1 MKIRDPAI
9 FIVLLAVTAG
19 STVQLSGAQ
28 TGTEV
33 MQYFSANYLEARQK
47 FLDASHAAGADLE
60 HFRNPHTGP
69 QGEPLFTD
77 VALIGPKDAN
87 TILVLSSATHGVEG
101 FTGSAIQT
109 ALLQEGFGE
118 LPLDTALLFLHAIN
132 PYGFAHLRRFN
143 EDNVDL
149 NRNFADH
156 TKPYPANPGYEVL
169 AAAIS
174 PASLSM
180 WANAKSTM
188 KFFWYGLT
196 NGRDALKQAIS
207 SGQYTHP
214 QGLFYGGKEETWS
227 NKTIRIIANQYLDS
241 AKRVVIIDFH
251 TGLGPYGNAEVIMN
265 EPEQSPAYKR
275 AVTWWGDRV
284 RTTVSGGS
292 VSIHLEATLKLG
304 FSTMLPDAEITA
316 VSLEFGTVEMK
327 QVFWVLRAENWLHHH
342 GSPDHPRAKE
352 IKEDLLRAFY
362 PDQDDWR
369 IKVWEHGRTVVEL
382 VLQQLKKGDRLR

>member
-1 MKIRDPAI
+1 MKIRIPVI
-9 FIVLLAVTAG
+9 FIALLLVSASSAVRAG
-19 STVQLSGAQ
+19 KEQ
-28 TGTEV
+28 TGTEA

-60 HFRNPHTGP
+60 HFQNPHTGP

-77 VALIGPKDAN
+77 VALLGPRDAN

-109 ALLQEGFGE
+109 GLLQEGIGSH
-118 LPLDTALLFLHAIN
+118 LAADTGLLLIHAIN
-132 PYGFAHLRRFN
+132 PCGFAHLRRVN

-149 NRNFADH
+149 NRNFGDH

-169 AAAIS
+169 ADAIS
-174 PASLSM
+174 PASLSI
-180 WANAKSTM
+180 WANARSTM
-188 KFFWYGLT
+188 KLFWYGLT

-207 SGQYTHP
+207 GGQYIHP
-214 QGLFYGGKEETWS
+214 QGLFYGGRQEAWS
-227 NKTIRIIANQYLDS
+227 NKTIRAIAGKYLGS

-265 EPEQSPAYKR
+265 EPEQSSAYRR

-284 RTTVSGGS
+284 RSSVSGGS

-316 VSLEFGTVEMK
+316 VSLEFGTVEPK
-327 QVFWVLRAENWLHHH
+327 QVFLALRAENWLHHH

-369 IKVWEHGRTVVEL
+369 MQVLEHGRTVVEQ
-382 VLQQLKKGDRLR
+382 VQQQLQ

>member
-1 MKIRDPAI
+1 MVAAAPA
-9 FIVLLAVTAG
+9 VRATEN
-19 STVQLSGAQ
+19 QSGKEA
-28 TGTEV
+28 

-47 FLDASHAAGADLE
+47 FLDASLAAGADLE
-60 HFRNPHTGP
+60 HFRNPHSGP
-69 QGEPLFTD
+69 QGELLFTD
-77 VALIGPKDAN
+77 VALIGPKNAN
-87 TILVLSSATHGVEG
+87 TILILSSATHGVEG

-109 ALLQEGFGE
+109 GLLQEGIGSH
-118 LPLDTALLFLHAIN
+118 LPPDTGLLLIHAIN

-149 NRNFADH
+149 NRNFTDH

-169 AAAIS
+169 TDAIS
-174 PASLSM
+174 PANLSM
-180 WANAKSTM
+180 WANTRSTM

-196 NGRDALKQAIS
+196 NGRDALKKAIS
-207 SGQYTHP
+207 GGQYNHP
-214 QGLFYGGKEETWS
+214 QGLFYGGRQEVWS
-227 NKTIRIIANQYLDS
+227 NKTIRAIADKYLGS
-241 AKRVVIIDFH
+241 AKRVVLVDFH
-251 TGLGPYGNAEVIMN
+251 TGLGPYGHAEVIMN
-265 EPEQSPAYKR
+265 EPEQSPAYRR

-284 RTTVSGGS
+284 RSSVSGDS

-316 VSLEFGTVEMK
+316 VSLEFGTIEPK
-327 QVFWVLRAENWLHHH
+327 QVFLALRAENWLHHH

-369 IKVWEHGRTVVEL
+369 MQVWGHGRTVVEQ
-382 VLQQLKKGDRLR
+382 VLQQLP

>member
-28 TGTEV
+28 TGIEV

-47 FLDASHAAGADLE
+47 FLDASHAAGADIE

-77 VALIGPKDAN
+77 VALIGPRDAN
-87 TILVLSSATHGVEG
+87 TILVLSCATHGVEG

-109 ALLQEGFGE
+109 GLLQEGIGSHLAPE
-118 LPLDTALLFLHAIN
+118 TGLLLIHGIN

-149 NRNFADH
+149 NRNFLDH

-169 AAAIS
+169 ADAIS

-180 WANAKSTM
+180 WANARSTM

-196 NGRDALKQAIS
+196 NGRDALKQAIIA
-207 SGQYTHP
+207 GQYNHP
-214 QGLFYGGKEETWS
+214 QGLFYGGKEEAWS
-227 NKTIRIIANQYLDS
+227 NKTIRTIANKYLGS
-241 AKRVVIIDFH
+241 AKRAVIIDFH

-265 EPEQSPAYKR
+265 EPEQSSAYRR

-284 RTTVSGGS
+284 RTSVSGDS
-292 VSIHLEATLKLG
+292 VSIHLEATMKLG
-304 FSTMLPDAEITA
+304 FSTMLPDTEITA
-316 VSLEFGTVEMK
+316 VSLEFGTVKPK
-327 QVFWVLRAENWLHHH
+327 QVFLALRAENWLHHH

-369 IKVWEHGRTVVEL
+369 MQVWEHGRTVVEQ
-382 VLQQLKKGDRLR
+382 VLQQLKKGD